1 MRHHNNLPDD
11 QIHVPKGFD
20 TANNRSLPVR
30 NDSGALEW
38 EKCNYTT
45 SLLITCVDDI
55 GGNLHNRY
63 FTIYSSNDANKYAV
77 YLQITDTVVM
87 ATPTGYNGVIA
98 ANISAT
104 GAGSTA
110 ANIGDAIQT
119 IVNAHA
125 DFTATD
131 DNAGAVTI
139 TGLTTA
145 TNDYDNDTGFVFFP
159 TQTKVVSEILTTD
172 SSGNIVWN
180 SQTNLL
186 GDTIELQGYGAL
198 STNYYILRGMENN
211 QDARFGVDFG
221 SADNTDDISVLNAL
235 RSSRFIAA
243 RDYTLNRWIGV
254 ASNSSTDVCTIELW
268 KATPV
273 NSGTAALEIT
283 VLKSTTITGGGN
295 NTTMTFD
302 LDLTG
307 EANRTITTGDVIIC
321 AVKNNDSA
329 STFFLNSSIR
339 LDYEI

>member
-63 FTIYSSNDANKYAV
+63 FTLYSSNDANKYAV
-77 YLQITDTVVM
+77 YLQITDTLVM

-98 ANISAT
+98 ANVSAT

-125 DFTATD
+125 GFTATD

-145 TNDYDNDTGFVFFP
+145 TNAYDNDTGFVFSP

-186 GDTIELQGYGAL
+186 GHNIEFQGMGLL

-211 QDARFGVDFG
+211 VDGRFGVDFG
-221 SADNTDDISVLNAL
+221 STDNTDDISVLNAL
-235 RSSRFIAA
+235 RSARFIAA

-254 ASNSSTDVCTIELW
+254 SSNSTNDVVTIELW
-268 KATPV
+268 KVTPV

-283 VLKSTTITGGGN
+283 VLKSTTITGAGN
-295 NTTMTFD
+295 NATMTFD

-307 EANRTITTGDVIIC
+307 EANRTITKGDVIIC
-321 AVKNNDSA
+321 AVKNDDSA

>member
-63 FTIYSSNDANKYAV
+63 FTLYSSNDANKYAV
-77 YLQITDTVVM
+77 YLQITDTLVM
-87 ATPTGYNGVIA
+87 ATPTGYKGVIA
-98 ANISAT
+98 ANVSAT

-110 ANIGDAIQT
+110 ANIGDAIQ
-119 IVNAHA
+119 VVLNAHA

-145 TNDYDNDTGFVFFP
+145 TDASDNDTGFVFSP

-186 GDTIELQGYGAL
+186 GHNIEFQGMGLL

-211 QDARFGVDFG
+211 VDGRFGVDFG
-221 SADNTDDISVLNAL
+221 STDNTDDISVLNAL
-235 RSSRFIAA
+235 RSARFIAA

-254 ASNSSTDVCTIELW
+254 SSNSTNDVVTIELW
-268 KATPV
+268 KVTPV
-273 NSGTAALEIT
+273 DNSLTALDIT
-283 VLKSTTITGGGN
+283 VLKSTTITGSGN
-295 NTTMTFD
+295 NKMRTFD

-307 EANRTITTGDVIIC
+307 EANRTITKGDIVLC
-321 AVKNNDSA
+321 AVKNDDSS
-329 STFFLNSSIR
+329 STFFLNSSLR